1 MYGALGGPAKV
12 EWVREEY
19 RGNGIDLY
27 SLFTVEAERTGSNV
41 TVVSPVCFRISS
53 PSELPHSRLLNSA
66 K

>member
-27 SLFTVEAERTGSNV
+27 ALFTVEAERTGSNV
-41 TVVSPVCFRISS
+41 TVVSPVFLESVRHQNFCIVVC
-53 PSELPHSRLLNSA
+53 
-66 K
+66 